1 MRTPLLTFFH
11 DKGEEMTELEKT
23 LDELEEEVMDEIEN
37 PYLPFEVT
45 FPYVVRL
52 SIPDDGH
59 NTEVT
64 IRTRS
69 QEIRFG
75 RHERDI
81 LLQKE
86 VDNQYGRITYAK
98 HILDWVADKLP
109 NINPRN
115 CRVQYPQEP
124 HVRQMDMDDVE
135 EYIDEIIR
143 DG

>member
-1 MRTPLLTFFH
+1 
-11 DKGEEMTELEKT
+11 MTELEKT

-37 PYLPFEVT
+37 PMIINEIENPYRPFEVI

-59 NTEVT
+59 NTEIT

-69 QEIRFG
+69 QEVRFG

-86 VDNQYGRITYAK
+86 VDNQYGRETYTK
-98 HILDWVADKLP
+98 HILDWVSDKLP
-109 NINPRN
+109 DIDPRQCN
-115 CRVQYPQEP
+115 LVYPQTP
-124 HVRQMDMDDVE
+124 SVRPMDDDEVKEYVE
-135 EYIDEIIR
+135 ECLNDE
-143 DG
+143 

>member
-1 MRTPLLTFFH
+1 MNELT
-11 DKGEEMTELEKT
+11 KT

-37 PYLPFEVT
+37 PYGPFEVT

-69 QEIRFG
+69 QEVRFG

-86 VDNQYGRITYAK
+86 VDNEYGRTTYAK
-98 HILDWVADKLP
+98 HILDWVSDKLT
-109 NINPRN
+109 NIDPRD
-115 CRVQYPQEP
+115 CTLVYPQEP
-124 HVRQMDMDDVE
+124 SVRPLSDDEVR
-135 EYIDEIIR
+135 EYIDEII
-143 DG
+143 DHE